1 MEHKLMTEHEKADIL
16 MKVFALRDEGK
27 KEEANELFKT
37 FPLPAHLAKILKE
50 QFGADLLVSEGY
62 NLVEAEAEYGQSW
75 LNS

>member
-37 FPLPAHLAKILKE
+37 FPLPAHLAK
-50 QFGADLLVSEGY
+50 Y
-62 NLVEAEAEYGQSW
+62 
-75 LNS
+75 